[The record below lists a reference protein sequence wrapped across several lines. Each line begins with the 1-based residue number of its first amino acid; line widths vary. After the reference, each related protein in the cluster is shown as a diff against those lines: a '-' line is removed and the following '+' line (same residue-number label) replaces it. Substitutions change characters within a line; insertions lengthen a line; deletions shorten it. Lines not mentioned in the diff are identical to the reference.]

1 MDDLIGGNLNDPDQL
16 VSNMSIMEKISLI
29 VGAGF
34 SKIVSG
40 AAGETRP
47 VERLGIPAIVLSDGP
62 AGVRIY
68 PLRLGVNETFYV
80 TAFPN
85 EILLASPW
93 NLELIEKIG

>member
-1 MDDLIGGNLNDPDQL
+1 MNDPDQL

-34 SKIVSG
+34 SKIVPG

-68 PLRLGVNETFYV
+68 PLRLGVNET
-80 TAFPN
+80 
-85 EILLASPW
+85 
-93 NLELIEKIG
+93 